1 MHVNFTWL
9 PRTSEWLQHADELSR
24 LPDSSELF
32 IRPHQL
38 KLICTAWGWPT
49 LDAFAGAANG
59 QHTASR
65 FYTLH
70 YAPNCLG
77 VNGLLQHWAL
87 DTQIQGRHSL
97 VWLFPPFSLIGQV
110 LNKL

>member
-1 MHVNFTWL
+1 MAGGLIVYSGDCFPAIQDLAKMKGAGDIFAEVKALYLYVAQYDVQVSFTWL

-49 LDAFAGAANG
+49 L
-59 QHTASR
+59 
-65 FYTLH
+65 
-70 YAPNCLG
+70 
-77 VNGLLQHWAL
+77 
-87 DTQIQGRHSL
+87 
-97 VWLFPPFSLIGQV
+97 
-110 LNKL
+110 